1 MKINEIWKD
10 IPGYEGLYQV
20 SDYGRV
26 RSLNYN
32 KTGLV
37 KELSMEITA
46 GYYRVVL
53 YKNGKRKK
61 VFVHRLVVIT
71 FIGPIP
77 RGMVVNHINENR
89 SDNRVSNLEIVTYKQ
104 NNNHGTRNERI
115 SKTNKISL
123 IGNTNRAKKL
133 ELIKQNTDTKLSFNS
148 TVEACLFFGFKNKH
162 NIRALISRA
171 RKKGENLIKIK
182 GKLYKYIY

>member
-26 RSLNYN
+26 RSLWYGKIKVLKPGNHR
-32 KTGLV
+32 
-37 KELSMEITA
+37 
-46 GYYRVVL
+46 GYYVVKL
-53 YKNGKRKK
+53 CKNGKKK
-61 VFVHRLVVIT
+61 HHSIHRLVVET

-77 RGMVVNHINENR
+77 KRMVVNHKNENKL
-89 SDNRVSNLEIVTYKQ
+89 DNRLDNLEIVTPKE
-104 NNNHGTRNERI
+104 NANWGTGIERRT
-115 SKTNKISL
+115 KKL
-123 IGNTNRAKKL
+123 IGNTFGSKKI

-148 TVEACLFFGFKNKH
+148 AIEASAFFGYNHKKQ
-162 NIRALISRA
+162 ITTLIWTA

-182 GKLYKYIY
+182 GELYKFIH